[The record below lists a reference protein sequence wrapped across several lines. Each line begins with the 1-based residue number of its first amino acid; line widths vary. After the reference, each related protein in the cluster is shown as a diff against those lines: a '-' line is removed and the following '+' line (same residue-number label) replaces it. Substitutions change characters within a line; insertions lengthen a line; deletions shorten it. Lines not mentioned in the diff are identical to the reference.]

1 MKKRNDQCIKLGSID
16 VCYHS
21 WVGSFISI
29 LARVQDLLTA
39 ASSSSSYFPLKSQV
53 VSHKTL
59 QYGNKSSVMVWWN
72 SDVHANNVNML
83 NHNFACKPMQ
93 MPFDIKKVTKLN
105 LEGFATETAKSWNV
119 HYPEF
124 AMGSTKKEGK
134 TSWKQTNHFFMKTT
148 FTSKMGSVWVYENV
162 SHISKWKCHLICLH
176 YFKRGEK
183 LRKWRESTLA
193 TFPHSPKVLMS
204 LISKTHLDK
213 TQEMCQTQILV
224 TGTMHSKK
232 EFNSKS

>member
-1 MKKRNDQCIKLGSID
+1 MTSLKKKMHQCIKLGSID
-16 VCYHS
+16 ICSHS
-21 WVGSFISI
+21 WVGYFTSI
-29 LARVQDLLTA
+29 LASIQDLLTA

-53 VSHKTL
+53 VSHLHKTL

-124 AMGSTKKEGK
+124 AMGSIKKEGK
-134 TSWKQTNHFFMKTT
+134 MSWKQTNHFFMKTT
-148 FTSKMGSVWVYENV
+148 FTSKTGSVWVYENV

-176 YFKRGEK
+176 YLKRGK
-183 LRKWRESTLA
+183 
-193 TFPHSPKVLMS
+193 
-204 LISKTHLDK
+204 SKENEENQL
-213 TQEMCQTQILV
+213 
-224 TGTMHSKK
+224 
-232 EFNSKS
+232 